1 MAKQYASTAFQHSGD
16 IQKEFERAAT
26 FINELN
32 ERLEALEKPEEAKK
46 DKVYSLTVKHNNRT
60 ISKTKEVQVL
70 NFLDSDN
77 ITYDV
82 SRKSNSNKSEV
93 SKDNATEIIIQPT
106 AHVDNCI
113 NDLLGLYQLLMAM
126 KQICDPSQSN
136 TVVTPYTPPYR
147 AIKCDDP
154 GDILGNKS
162 SDKIALGGAI
172 QSMNFQA
179 YPIMP
184 SLADLG
190 NSTTYNLHPYRG
202 LKYYNQCFNQGMT
215 AIDNTPGYTQIHI
228 SEPGLYKVSC
238 VFTGQYDNIDST
250 EDMEV
255 HGSPNP
261 ASGDGKTVVELI
273 LMKNGAFNSLLN
285 AMRVAN
291 KSVHLQGEDL
301 LYLTNGDVISIGF
314 KAYEH
319 LYFVRTEVNLIWGSP
334 DSYIPLYSHLT
345 VERISD
351 SIQPYSN
358 AGHTYSEEY

>member
-1 MAKQYASTAFQHSGD
+1 MPKQYASTAFQHSGD

-46 DKVYSLTVKHNNRT
+46 QEIYSLTIKHNNRVIT
-60 ISKTKEVQVL
+60 KAKEVQVL

-77 ITYDV
+77 INYDI

-106 AHVDNCI
+106 ANVDNCI
-113 NDLLGLYQLLMAM
+113 NDLLGLYQLLMARRG
-126 KQICDPSQSN
+126 QTITNNLIS
-136 TVVTPYTPPYR
+136 PYR
-147 AIKCDDP
+147 AIKCDNP
-154 GDILGNKS
+154 GDILGNKA
-162 SDKIALGGAI
+162 SDKLAVGGAI
-172 QSMNFQA
+172 QSANFQA
-179 YPIMP
+179 YPILP
-184 SLADLG
+184 LLANLG

-202 LKYYNQCFNQGMT
+202 LKYYNECFNQGMT
-215 AIDNTPGYTQIHI
+215 TIDNTPGYTQIHI

-255 HGSPNP
+255 HGYANP
-261 ASGDGKTVVELI
+261 ASADGETVVELM

-314 KAYEH
+314 KAYEQIWTT
-319 LYFVRTEVNLIWGSP
+319 RSEINLVWGSP

-351 SIQPYSN
+351 SVQSYSN